1 MKYLLYG
8 TIALVLVFIILNS
21 LHYDGVGIFVSLI
34 EWTTRFIL
42 PWVALYWFIRY
53 VKDRER
59 K

>member
-8 TIALVLVFIILNS
+8 TVAAILIFIILNS
-21 LHYDGVGIFVSLI
+21 LHYDGVGIFIALI

-42 PWVALYWFIRY
+42 PWIALYWFIRY
-53 VKDRER
+53 VKVKEH